1 MKTILA
7 IAALAAAP
15 LAALAQAQAQAHPVP
30 LPPPP
35 ARTSTTPT
43 TAPAAGSDVG
53 ALLVGVKAGGIV
65 PFSKLGANAVGAVE
79 VGWLLP
85 WMERSFAA
93 VLEIAYAQPTASGGA
108 GDPRVGGAAYDW
120 KLTQRELV
128 IAPTGLYRL
137 RGFAALTG
145 LPWAGGL
152 VPYAGIGPRLYL
164 LQSRV
169 SGSAGG
175 QAMATTTEQATKLG
189 FGVPLGAELA
199 LGPGSLTGELLL
211 EYGALDTAAAG
222 SGTTTAGLALRVGYR
237 MTF

>member
-1 MKTILA
+1 MRTILA
-7 IAALAAAP
+7 VLALAALP
-15 LAALAQAQAQAHPVP
+15 LAALAGPAE
-30 LPPPP
+30 PP
-35 ARTSTTPT
+35 TPT
-43 TAPAAGSDVG
+43 PAATPAAASDDVG
-53 ALLVGVKAGGIV
+53 ALLLGAKVGGVV
-65 PFSKLGANAVGAVE
+65 PFSKLGVNAAAAIE

-85 WMERSFAA
+85 WMDRSFAA
-93 VLEIAYAQPTASGGA
+93 LVEVGYTQPTASGGA
-108 GDPRVGGAAYDW
+108 GDPRVGGASYDW

-145 LPWAGGL
+145 LSWAGGL

-189 FGVPLGAELA
+189 VGVPLGAELA

-222 SGTTTAGLALRVGYR
+222 SGTTTAGLTVRLGYR